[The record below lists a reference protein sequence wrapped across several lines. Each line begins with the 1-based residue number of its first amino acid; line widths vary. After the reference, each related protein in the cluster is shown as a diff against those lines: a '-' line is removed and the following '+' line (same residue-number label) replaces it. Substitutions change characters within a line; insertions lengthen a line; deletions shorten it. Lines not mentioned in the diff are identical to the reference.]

1 MIHDRDDL
9 LTGQS
14 RSMPTPSDKELVSVL
29 VATRNRAADLRK
41 CVASLLASSYQPLEV
56 VVVDQSPAVSEL
68 PADPRLIVVHTDTV
82 GKTSAL
88 NIGLKR
94 ARGRVLAFTDDDC
107 TVPPDWIAR
116 GVERLRS
123 HPDVG
128 LIFGAL
134 TPAPHDPSVSLI
146 PSFMPPA
153 FEVHKGLAAAQVR
166 AGAGANMFARRE
178 LFDAVEGFDERL
190 GPGAEFRSCEE
201 FDLYYRTL
209 ASGFAV
215 VRDPD
220 NPVVHWGV
228 RSTKDGSGERLIRDY
243 WFGEGAVLGKHA
255 RARHEQAL
263 KLGARTFGLE
273 LRWAIMSLV
282 RLRGRN
288 LLRASSWA
296 YGFIKGAMIGL
307 DASSQFFAS

>member
-1 MIHDRDDL
+1 MSTH
-9 LTGQS
+9 T
-14 RSMPTPSDKELVSVL
+14 DKELVSVL

-41 CVASLLASSYQPLEV
+41 CVVSLLSSTYQPFEII
-56 VVVDQSPAVSEL
+56 VVDQSPTLSEL
-68 PADPRLIVVHTDTV
+68 PTDVRLVVVQTKTV

-88 NIGLKR
+88 NIALKR

-107 TVPPDWIAR
+107 TVPPDWIAH
-116 GVERLRS
+116 GVERLRR

-134 TPAPHDPSVSLI
+134 TAAPHDPAVSLI

-153 FEVHKGLAAAQVR
+153 FEVHKGLAESQVR

-178 LFDAVEGFDERL
+178 LFDAVAGFDERL
-190 GPGAEFRSCEE
+190 GPGAIFRSCEE

-228 RSTKDGSGERLIRDY
+228 RSTTDGSGERLIRDY

-255 RARHEQAL
+255 RARHQQAL

-273 LRWAIMSLV
+273 LRWAVMSLA
-282 RLRGRN
+282 RLRGTN

-296 YGFIKGAMIGL
+296 AGFIKGATMGL
-307 DASSQFFAS
+307 DATSQFFAS

>member
-1 MIHDRDDL
+1 
-9 LTGQS
+9 
-14 RSMPTPSDKELVSVL
+14 MPTPADKELVSVL
-29 VATRNRAADLRK
+29 VATRNRAVDLRK
-41 CVASLLASSYQPLEV
+41 CVVSLLASSYQPFEV
-56 VVVDQSPAVSEL
+56 IVVDQSPTVTTL
-68 PADPRLIVVHTDTV
+68 PVDPRLTVISTTSV

-94 ARGRVLAFTDDDC
+94 ARGAVLAFTDDDC
-107 TVPPDWIAR
+107 TVPPEWIGR
-116 GVERLRS
+116 GVERLHA

-134 TPAPHDPSVSLI
+134 TPAPHDPAVSLI

-153 FEVHKGLAAAQVR
+153 FEVHKGLAEAQVR
-166 AGAGANMFARRE
+166 AGAGANMFARRA
-178 LFDAVEGFDERL
+178 LFDAVAGFDERL

-228 RSTKDGSGERLIRDY
+228 RSTTDGSGERLIRDY

-255 RARHEQAL
+255 RARHQQAL
-263 KLGARTFGLE
+263 KLTARTFGLE
-273 LRWAIMSLV
+273 LRWAIMSLA
-282 RLRGRN
+282 RLRGTN

-296 YGFIKGAMIGL
+296 AGFLKGVTMGL

>member
-1 MIHDRDDL
+1 MTRDEPL
-9 LTGQS
+9 HALVRQ
-14 RSMPTPSDKELVSVL
+14 RSMSPPSDKELVSVL
-29 VATRNRAADLRK
+29 VATRNRADDLKK
-41 CVASLLASSYQPLEV
+41 CVVSLLASSYQPFEV
-56 VVVDQSPAVSEL
+56 IVVDQSPTVTAL
-68 PADPRLIVVHTDTV
+68 PADPRLSVISSTSV

-94 ARGRVLAFTDDDC
+94 ARGTVLAFTDDDC
-107 TVPPDWIAR
+107 TVPPEWIAR
-116 GVERLRS
+116 GVERLRA
-123 HPDVG
+123 HADVG

-134 TPAPHDPSVSLI
+134 TPAPHDPAVSLI

-153 FEVHKGLAAAQVR
+153 FEVHKGLAEAQVR
-166 AGAGANMFARRE
+166 AGAGANMFARRA
-178 LFDAVEGFDERL
+178 LFDAVAGFDERL

-228 RSTKDGSGERLIRDY
+228 RSTTDGSGERLIRDY

-255 RARHEQAL
+255 RARHHQAL
-263 KLGARTFGLE
+263 KLTARTFGLE
-273 LRWAIMSLV
+273 LRWAIMSLA
-282 RLRGRN
+282 RLRGTN

-296 YGFIKGAMIGL
+296 AGFIKGVTMGL